1 MTEISSLD
9 ASRLATTYYDAM
21 RMVDRRCSFHLPVGT
36 SPRAALDAYL
46 RACERCGVS
55 LHNEHWLRRA
65 EDVVRELTARRRRV
79 VAEVFGA

>member
-1 MTEISSLD
+1 MPEISSLD

-21 RMVDRRCSFHLPVGT
+21 RMVDRRTSLHLPVGT

-46 RACERCGVS
+46 RSCERCGVS

-65 EDVVRELTARRRRV
+65 EAVVAELTARRRRV

>member
-1 MTEISSLD
+1 MTQVFSFD

-21 RMVDRRCSFHLPVGT
+21 RMVDQQSAFHLPVNV

-46 RACERCGVS
+46 AACERCGVS

-65 EDVVRELTARRRRV
+65 KVVVSDLTARRRRV

>member
-1 MTEISSLD
+1 MPKISSFD

-21 RMVDRRCSFHLPVGT
+21 RMVDQQSAVHLSVHV
-36 SPRAALDAYL
+36 SPREALDAYL
-46 RACERCGVS
+46 AACERCGVS

-65 EDVVRELTARRRRV
+65 EAVVAELTERRRRV